1 MVFASEALPP
11 PIPSH
16 VLSVQPQ
23 ITTDSSGD
31 GFEAMQMLDDAM
43 LDQLDIYNRS
53 TSDETSVDWSEME
66 MVCLLAVE
74 AYNMIISFWLI
85 SLGVHFQQLEYDID
99 TTCPA
104 IRPCIYDGGSIS
116 ESNLIRQ

>member
-1 MVFASEALPP
+1 MSEALPP

-23 ITTDSSGD
+23 ITMDSSGD

-43 LDQLDIYNRS
+43 LDQLDICTGS
-53 TSDETSVDWSEME
+53 TSDETNVDWSDME

-74 AYNMIISFWLI
+74 AYNIILAHFIRRSF
-85 SLGVHFQQLEYDID
+85 S
-99 TTCPA
+99 TTR
-104 IRPCIYDGGSIS
+104 I
-116 ESNLIRQ
+116 